1 MWQEI
6 IVRAQLMVHQCRAR
20 TCRILAL
27 EESPDKW
34 MVLVMLPYLCH
45 STTWRYARLTPARSS
60 VRSISMTSPVAR
72 SSPSAFTAG
81 SVFRIL
87 GSCSISM
94 FNFASFSAACF
105 GSSRRCLGTSLWCHR
120 TSSSRLLHHPRRA
133 CSPAT
138 GGPEGIRTLDRPVK
152 SRTLYLAKLQAL
164 LRTADTLG
172 AGRHTSGLFK
182 NCQFPPVR
190 RAFPRRQRLFSYF

>member
-1 MWQEI
+1 
-6 IVRAQLMVHQCRAR
+6 MVHQCRAR

-27 EESPDKW
+27 EESPDKR
-34 MVLVMLPYLCH
+34 MVLIMPPHLCH
-45 STTWRYARLTPARSS
+45 STTWRYARLIPARSS
-60 VRSISMTSPVAR
+60 TRSISITSPVAI
-72 SSPSAFTAG
+72 SSPSACTAG

-87 GSCSISM
+87 GSCSTLT
-94 FNFASFSAACF
+94 FNIASFSVACF

-120 TSSSRLLHHPRRA
+120 NSSSRLLHLPRRTY
-133 CSPAT
+133 SPAI

-172 AGRHTSGLFK
+172 AGRQTSALFK
-182 NCQFPPVR
+182 NC
-190 RAFPRRQRLFSYF
+190 YF